1 MFDDDNSR
9 TVLNRRKYLKGLG
22 VGAAAGLAGCSGGG
36 GDGGGGGSGESGS
49 GGGDG
54 GGDGGG
60 GDTGG
65 SGGQTDSE
73 WQYDGTIDQAFVS
86 PDNIENDI
94 WQAFLAGAREAAN
107 ALDLSVDY
115 QAHGGQESQQIS
127 QLQSAITSGADMIT
141 GTAFNNAGVRS
152 IAETAAE
159 GGVPFVSYWT
169 MANWWTPMDSGPEFL
184 QYQIPEVVRTGAATA
199 RVLFEA
205 MGGEGNFVH
214 ITGVPGHVGS
224 HRNAG
229 VELAM
234 EDYPDIERLGDPI
247 PSEWTRATG
256 RQAMSDFLSQFGDD
270 IDGVYGQNDGVAL
283 GAISVLEEN
292 DMAIPVV
299 GYDGFQESVNLI
311 QDRPGDSGEPW
322 LAGVFA
328 AQPFWQGGWAVVKGY
343 DWLHGWRPRV
353 PERMMFGGGAM
364 ILNDSLSQDRFSD
377 LDVSFTSPQQYL
389 DVAFSDGQSPYD
401 WEAMSIEES
410 GDDWDPQNLL
420 SPIRQEDFSQL
431 LWTEENRPS
440 NYEVPSVYD
449 DTELFD
455 EVEQEYRERF
465 ENGANP
471 YA

>member
-1 MFDDDNSR
+1 MSFDDSNGR
-9 TVLNRRKYLKGLG
+9 FPARRSYLKALG
-22 VGAAAGLAGCSGGG
+22 TVGAAALAGCSG
-36 GDGGGGGSGESGS
+36 DGGGSGGE
-49 GGGDG
+49 DG
-54 GGDGGG
+54 GGTAA
-60 GDTGG
+60 GD
-65 SGGQTDSE
+65 
-73 WQYDGTIDQAFVS
+73 WQYEGEIDKAFVS
-86 PDNIENDI
+86 PDNVENDI

-107 ALDLSVDY
+107 ALDMSVDY

-127 QLQSAITSGADMIT
+127 QLQSATTSGADLIT
-141 GTAFNNAGVRS
+141 GTAYQNSGVRS

-159 GGVPFVSYWT
+159 GGVPFISYWT

-229 VELAM
+229 VEAAM
-234 EDYPDIERLGDPI
+234 EDYPDVKRLGDPI
-247 PSEWTRATG
+247 PSEWTRKTG
-256 RQAMSDFLSQFGDD
+256 RQAMSDFISQFGDD
-270 IDGVYGQNDGVAL
+270 VDGVYGQNDGVAL

-292 DMAIPVV
+292 DMAVPVV
-299 GYDGFQESVNLI
+299 GYDGFQESVKLI
-311 QDRPGDSGEPW
+311 RDRPADSGKPW

-343 DWLHGWRPRV
+343 DWLHGWRPQV

-364 ILNDSLSQDRFSD
+364 ILNDSLSKGTFSD
-377 LDVSFTSPQQYL
+377 LDVSFTSPDRYL
-389 DVAFSDGQSPYD
+389 EVAFSDGNSPYD
-401 WEAMSIEES
+401 WEAMSIQES

-420 SPIRQEDFSQL
+420 TPIRKEDFSQL
-431 LWTEENRPS
+431 LWTEENRP
-440 NYEVPSVYD
+440 NDYEVPSEYD
-449 DTELFD
+449 DADLFD
-455 EVEQEYRERF
+455 KVEQDYRERF
-465 ENGANP
+465 ESGKNP